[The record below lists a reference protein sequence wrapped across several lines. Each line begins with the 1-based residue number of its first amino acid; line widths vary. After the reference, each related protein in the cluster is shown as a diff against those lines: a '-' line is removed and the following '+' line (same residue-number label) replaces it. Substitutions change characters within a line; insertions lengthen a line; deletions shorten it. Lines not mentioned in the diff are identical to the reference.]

1 MSESTALVE
10 LSRGERHLAPLSQP
24 AKFSDPIGRHHR
36 SYYDDYEVAKDH
48 IHQMIGSLD
57 GLQLFGRQ
65 VLVGVF
71 CKPLITDKGWFQSI
85 KEIKEDWWQNKVTLL
100 LKKGPE
106 AFQGDE
112 SYLNAVFGDGVSP
125 PKEGEWL
132 IANASAGFQISMY
145 DDGSR
150 PQGKDYA
157 GRLVD
162 LFEWDGW
169 PCRIVTD
176 DCFLGRVIKPHSVV

>member
-24 AKFSDPIGRHHR
+24 AMFTDAIGKHHR
-36 SYYDDYEVAKDH
+36 SYYSDYEVAKDH

-65 VLVGVF
+65 VLIGVF
-71 CKPLITDKGWFQSI
+71 CKPQMNDKGWFETVKFSQ
-85 KEIKEDWWQNKVTLL
+85 EDWWQNKICLV
-100 LKKGPE
+100 LKMGPE

-112 SYLNAVFGDGVSP
+112 SYLNAVFGEGVPP
-125 PKEGEWL
+125 PKVDEWL
-132 IANASAGFQISMY
+132 VANASAGFQISMF
-145 DDGSR
+145 DGGSR

-157 GRLVD
+157 GRPVD
-162 LFEWDGW
+162 LFEWTGW
-169 PCRIVTD
+169 PCRIVVD
-176 DCFLGRVIKPHSVV
+176 DCFMGRVLKPHSIV